1 MISKLLRFLCSI
13 ENSPITVAKPCY
25 GCVYNTNL
33 EKHCLGTNFPKSV
46 FNPRGFPRT
55 AYYDELA
62 RIQNELHAK
71 KQQQK
76 NNSPQTTTGFNA
88 VPSANTTSNAAS
100 TVIYVR
106 K

>member
-1 MISKLLRFLCSI
+1 MRLFS
-13 ENSPITVAKPCY
+13 
-25 GCVYNTNL
+25 
-33 EKHCLGTNFPKSV
+33 GTNFPKSV

-76 NNSPQTTTGFNA
+76 NSSPQTAGLATASSN
-88 VPSANTTSNAAS
+88 SQSSTTSLVQVDDYFALGIYCLTS
-100 TVIYVR
+100 TSQR
-106 K
+106 